1 MHRFQILIMGGA
13 AMSDDLSVILDG
25 KPERLAT
32 GFVFTEGPVW
42 HPDGFLYFVDFM
54 NSRLLRWVPGCQV
67 EVVRENTNGGNG
79 LTFDLQRRLIMCE
92 GGNRRV
98 SRTEPDGKITV
109 LADRWEGKRLN
120 MPNDVVGLS
129 DGSIY
134 FTDPGDQL
142 PPEEREIDVSGVY
155 RIAPDGSVFL
165 VTADC
170 EYPNGLAFSPDER
183 FLYVANSRADKY
195 IRAFDLQPDG
205 SVTNSRVFADMS
217 SKEEDVPDGMKVDME
232 GRVFC
237 TGPGGTWIFDKDGN
251 RLGILCTPEVP
262 ANCAFGGSD
271 NRTLFFTART
281 SIYTVRVKVP
291 GLKVAGSA

>member
-1 MHRFQILIMGGA
+1 M
-13 AMSDDLSVILDG
+13 
-25 KPERLAT
+25 
-32 GFVFTEGPVW
+32 
-42 HPDGFLYFVDFM
+42 
-54 NSRLLRWVPGCQV
+54 
-67 EVVRENTNGGNG
+67 VRENTNGGNG

-134 FTDPGDQL
+134 LTDPGDQL
-142 PPEEREIDVSGVY
+142 SPEEREI
-155 RIAPDGSVFL
+155 
-165 VTADC
+165 
-170 EYPNGLAFSPDER
+170 
-183 FLYVANSRADKY
+183 
-195 IRAFDLQPDG
+195 
-205 SVTNSRVFADMS
+205 
-217 SKEEDVPDGMKVDME
+217 KVDME
-232 GRVFC
+232 GRVSC